1 MPAMRMTDLHV
12 ATARALMASFV
23 CTWSN
28 AAIVTNGHKAYA
40 TRRLWEPS
48 T

>member
-12 ATARALMASFV
+12 APARAFASFV

-28 AAIVTNGHKAYA
+28 AAIVTNGHKAYT